1 MNQLI
6 MGEFANNKVRNG
18 KLRFKDMAFQHW

>member
-6 MGEFANNKVRNG
+6 MGEFANNKVRHG